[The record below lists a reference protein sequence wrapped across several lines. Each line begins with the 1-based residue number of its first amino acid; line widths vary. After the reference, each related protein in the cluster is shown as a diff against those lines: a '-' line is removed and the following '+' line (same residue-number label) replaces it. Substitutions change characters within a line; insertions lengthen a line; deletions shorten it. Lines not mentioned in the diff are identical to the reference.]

1 MAKHPSNPR
10 FFRIFVLGSG
20 TVLAALYT
28 LLFGPKLVSLI
39 VGTAPGN
46 PEGQQWEGYAMTVL
60 FLVFMVGYSLGWR
73 NRLWG
78 GVVMVLASAV
88 NTIPFVI
95 IQGNFETP
103 AIFASP
109 VFAVGALYLLLHRE
123 EARFNR
129 SAAES
134 PGGNQSA

>member
-1 MAKHPSNPR
+1 
-10 FFRIFVLGSG
+10 V
-20 TVLAALYT
+20 
-28 LLFGPKLVSLI
+28 
-39 VGTAPGN
+39 TAF
-46 PEGQQWEGYAMTVL
+46 
-60 FLVFMVGYSLGWR
+60 FLVFWVGYALGWR

-88 NTIPFVI
+88 GTIPFVI
-95 IQGNFETP
+95 IQGNFEALGFLAP
-103 AIFASP
+103 P

-134 PGGNQSA
+134 LGGNQSA

>member
-1 MAKHPSNPR
+1 MAKHPTNPKV
-10 FFRIFVLGSG
+10 FRICVLGSG
-20 TVLAALYT
+20 TVLAALYI
-28 LLFGPKLVSLI
+28 LVYGPKLVSLI
-39 VGTAPGN
+39 AGTAPSL
-46 PEGQQWEGYAMTVL
+46 PEGRQWEEHAMTAL
-60 FLVFMVGYSLGWR
+60 FLIFMVGFALGWR

-134 PGGNQSA
+134 LGENQSA